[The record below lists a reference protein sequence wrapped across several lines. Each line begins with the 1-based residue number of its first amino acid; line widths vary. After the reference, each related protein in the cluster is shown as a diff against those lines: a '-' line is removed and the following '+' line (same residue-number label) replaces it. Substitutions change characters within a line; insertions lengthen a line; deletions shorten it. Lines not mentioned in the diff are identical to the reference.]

1 MFVLHLRLQFNELRA
16 AVAKIV
22 SDLDALQYTV
32 SEVTDHKSVSEQR
45 IVSLEYK
52 GGNANMHSVM
62 GCVMT

>member
-1 MFVLHLRLQFNELRA
+1 VLHLRIQFNELRA

-52 GGNANMHSVM
+52 GGNTNMHDVM